1 VSVQQGSNATAPS
14 VDTYNAGDGNLSL
27 RLTSSATWLAAT
39 VGEVRECPLGQ
50 RCTPINID
58 LRTSA
63 LQRGTYT
70 GLITVA
76 DPGAV
81 DAPQTIAVTVQVG
94 GGVPDRADLYVAPN
108 GSSSEVRFT
117 TNAPLQSAITTQS
130 GGEWLALSSEGSGSF
145 RFGMTVPHRIIATHR
160 SGLGEGTYNGEIRV
174 SGSNVA
180 AENKAVP
187 VTLRVTSQPIA
198 QLSSERLNF
207 RVAQGG
213 AAQTIPIVASNR
225 GLGTLTVSGATATTA
240 SGGNWLTA
248 QNTGNVVTVT
258 ANASGVAPGSYAGTV
273 AIASNAA
280 QGGINVPVTLDVVA
294 AGPPVA
300 YYQGAVNNATFEAG
314 DFLAQGGIV
323 ALYGEQFTTG
333 EARTTPG
340 VPWPTDLGG
349 ARVFVNGQPAP
360 LHYVSYGQI
369 NFLVPYDAQPGNAVI
384 RVERDGQRGND
395 ISARVVRGAPRI
407 MRLGIGDYGII
418 VNQDGSF
425 PMPATPGIPSRP
437 ARAGET
443 LVMYALG
450 LGPTVPAVT
459 TGAASPS
466 SPLGV
471 AQGNYSVVFGT
482 SSPFGGEE
490 AVSVPPLFAGLTPG
504 FVGLYQINVTI
515 PQGTPKGSAV
525 PVTLLGDDG
534 RSNSVTI
541 AIE

>member
-1 VSVQQGSNATAPS
+1 VSVQQGSNALAPS
-14 VDTYNAGDGNLSL
+14 VDTYNAGDGNLNL
-27 RLTSSATWLAAT
+27 RLTTSATWLAASF
-39 VGEVRECPLGQ
+39 GEPRECPLGQ

-70 GLITVA
+70 GLITVS
-76 DPGAV
+76 DPGAI

-108 GSSSEVRFT
+108 GSSTELRFS
-117 TNAPLQSAITTQS
+117 TNSPLQSSVTTQS

-145 RFGMTVPHRIIATHR
+145 RFGVTVPHRIIATHR
-160 SGLGEGTYNGEIRV
+160 SGLGEGAYNGEVRI

-198 QLSSERLNF
+198 ELSSERLSF
-207 RVAQGG
+207 RIAQGS
-213 AAQTIPIVASNR
+213 ASQSLPLVATNR
-225 GLGTLTVSGATATTA
+225 GLGTLTVSGATSSTA

-248 QNTGNVVTVT
+248 QTTGNVVMLT
-258 ANASGVAPGSYAGTV
+258 ANPTGVAPGSYTGSV

-280 QGGINVPVTLDVVA
+280 QGSITVPVTLDIVA
-294 AGPPVA
+294 AGPPLA
-300 YYQGAVNNATFEAG
+300 FYQGAVNNATFEAG

-369 NFLVPYDAQPGNAVI
+369 NFLVPYDAQPGTAVI

-395 ISARVVRGAPRI
+395 ISARLVRGAPRI
-407 MRLGIGDYGII
+407 MRLGIANYGII

-425 PMPATPGIPSRP
+425 PIPTVAGISSRP

-450 LGPTVPAVT
+450 LGPTLPAVT

-466 SPLGV
+466 SPLAG

-490 AVSVPPLFAGLTPG
+490 AVAVPPLFAGLTPG
-504 FVGLYQINVTI
+504 FVGLYQVNVTI
-515 PQGTPKGSAV
+515 PQDAPKGSAI
-525 PVTLLGDDG
+525 PVTLLSYDG